1 MTRELQAAGRSRALI
16 WVLGII
22 VVVFVLRLFYLQV
35 IRHDHYVAL
44 ADEEQLRSL
53 AIPAKRG
60 MIYALDGQTPV
71 PIVMNET
78 VYTVFA
84 DPQTVGQTEP
94 VVTAIR
100 EIAGGNARKG
110 FEELL
115 TRKESRY
122 QVIATKLTRTQAD
135 KLKER
140 ELSGIGFHEETQ
152 RVYPEKGLAGQLL
165 GFVNAE
171 GVGTYG
177 VEGALDTRLSGT
189 DGQRLTVADVRDVPL
204 TIGDKNTNVPARDGD
219 NIVLSVDRNVQSKA
233 EEALKAGLDKA
244 GATAG
249 SALVMDPNTGRVLA
263 MANYPSYDPAA
274 FGRVMDAALF
284 NNAIIS
290 APYEPAS
297 VIKTFVMAAGI
308 DKGVISPQTTYTNT
322 DSIKVYD
329 RTVFNA
335 YRGMT
340 GTRTMQEVL
349 DNSLNTG
356 TVTIAQRLGDGQAI
370 TRGARDTIYEYY
382 HNRFGLGEMTGV
394 ELANES
400 RGTLISPEEQE
411 GNAVRYANMTF
422 GQGMNVTML
431 QVAAGFSSVVNG
443 GQYYQ
448 PTVVAGVLDGQRR
461 LQPQE
466 PKVLRQTVSAET
478 SGTMRDML
486 HRARQSVNY
495 MRDGDRGGYMIGGK
509 TGTAETLKNGVY
521 VKSETVGT
529 YLGFGGT
536 DRPEYVI
543 MVQVSALGKNLE
555 GGLHASPIFTDISN
569 WMIDYLHLQPK
580 G

>member
-140 ELSGIGFHEETQ
+140 ELLGIGFHEETQ

-543 MVQVSALGKNLE
+543 MVQVSAPGKNLE

>member
-140 ELSGIGFHEETQ
+140 ELLGIGFHEETQ

-308 DKGVISPQTTYTNT
+308 DKGVISPQTTYVNT

-340 GTRTMQEVL
+340 GTRTMQEV
-349 DNSLNTG
+349 
-356 TVTIAQRLGDGQAI
+356 R
-370 TRGARDTIYEYY
+370 
-382 HNRFGLGEMTGV
+382 
-394 ELANES
+394 
-400 RGTLISPEEQE
+400 
-411 GNAVRYANMTF
+411 
-422 GQGMNVTML
+422 
-431 QVAAGFSSVVNG
+431 
-443 GQYYQ
+443 
-448 PTVVAGVLDGQRR
+448 
-461 LQPQE
+461 
-466 PKVLRQTVSAET
+466 
-478 SGTMRDML
+478 
-486 HRARQSVNY
+486 
-495 MRDGDRGGYMIGGK
+495 
-509 TGTAETLKNGVY
+509 
-521 VKSETVGT
+521 
-529 YLGFGGT
+529 
-536 DRPEYVI
+536 
-543 MVQVSALGKNLE
+543 
-555 GGLHASPIFTDISN
+555 
-569 WMIDYLHLQPK
+569 W
-580 G
+580 